1 MLFRATHRGTQ
12 ENDILLGGFVRRHV
26 AGFAESELGEV
37 EALLNLPENEL
48 GDWLTGR
55 LAIPPEVD
63 TPMLRRVRDEGVR
76 SASTPSPQ
84 PPPAR
89 GGGVVGRS

>member
-1 MLFRATHRGTQ
+1 MLYRATHRGTQ

-63 TPMLRRVRDEGVR
+63 TPMLRRVRDEAAAR
-76 SASTPSPQ
+76 HSPSPQ